1 MTWREECFDPT
12 ITNNYYFVRYHDGES
27 KEKLTPAEMTKYVND
42 LEDALL
48 LVAAD
53 PRMAKLIH
61 KTVKKHVT

>member
-1 MTWREECFDPT
+1 MTWKLIDERSVTGEVWFRRMDNEGQAQEE
-12 ITNNYYFVRYHDGES
+12 
-27 KEKLTPAEMTKYVND
+27 LTPGEMTKYVND